1 MAIDLMSAAGLWRGK
16 APLLLASGSA
26 TRRGLLEAA
35 GLPVEASAAGVDE
48 RAIEADLAG
57 NWPGNAG
64 LAPRLAQRLAR
75 EKALAIARRHPGRVV
90 VGADQTLACAG
101 RLFHTPTDLAAAQA
115 QLAQLAGRVHTL
127 HAAFAIARGEQVLH
141 EGIEEARLTMR
152 ALGPEAIARYADVA
166 GAGAV
171 ASVGGYRIEGLGIHL
186 FERIE
191 GEHSTILGL
200 PLLPLLAA
208 LRGLDLLAF

>member
-1 MAIDLMSAAGLWRGK
+1 MAIARMSAASLWRGK

-26 TRRGLLEAA
+26 TRRSLLEAA
-35 GLPVEASAAGVDE
+35 GLPVEAIAAGVDE
-48 RAIEADLAG
+48 RAIEVDLAAT
-57 NWPGNAG
+57 WPGNAG

-75 EKALAIARRHPGRVV
+75 EKALAVARRHPERVV
-90 VGADQTLACAG
+90 IGADQTLACAG
-101 RLFHTPTDLAAAQA
+101 RLFHTPADLAAAQA
-115 QLAQLAGRVHTL
+115 QVAQLAGRVHTL
-127 HAAFAIARGEQVLH
+127 HAAFVIARGDAVVA

-152 ALGPEAIARYADVA
+152 ALGPGTIARYADLA

-171 ASVGGYRIEGLGIHL
+171 TSVGAYRIEGLGIHL
-186 FERIE
+186 FDRIE

-208 LRGLDLLAF
+208 LRGLDLLAL